1 MYLQQLSLLN
11 FKSYSQVDIHFH
23 PKINCFVGKNGQGK
37 TNLLDGIFSLSMCK
51 SAFNPIDQQNIQH
64 NEPFFVVQGVYQ
76 RNDKAENIYC
86 AVKRNSGKVFKRN
99 GKEYQRLAEHVG
111 LIPIVIISP
120 SDTSLILEG
129 SEERRK
135 YINGVVSQY
144 NRVYLDQVVKY
155 NKLLYNRNKMLKEKS
170 FGKSFSYDL
179 LEVID
184 DQLDELSKPI
194 YSERLDFAEKLTPI
208 FQDYYRRVS
217 ANAEE
222 VKLVY
227 RSHLHQQSL
236 KELLKQ
242 NLERDLA
249 IQFTSKGIH
258 RDDLELTVNGFPIKK
273 EGSQGHQK
281 TYLIALKLA
290 QFDFLKKVSGYNP
303 ILLLDD
309 VFDKLD
315 MERVEQF
322 IQLVAHDGFGQ
333 IFITDTN
340 KNRLDEILEKLNSG
354 YTLFSVE
361 NGEVQ
366 QIRSV

>member
-1 MYLQQLSLLN
+1 MYLQQISILN
-11 FKSYSQVDIHFH
+11 FKSYSQVDVKFH

-37 TNLLDGIFSLSMCK
+37 TNLLDSIFYLSMCK
-51 SAFNPIDQQNIQH
+51 SAFNPIDQQNILH
-64 NEPFFVVQGVYQ
+64 GESFFVIQGVYQ
-76 RNDKAENIYC
+76 RNEKVENIYC
-86 AVKRNSGKVFKRN
+86 SVKQNSGKIFKRN
-99 GKEYQRLAEHVG
+99 GKDYQRLAEHVG

-120 SDTSLILEG
+120 FDTSLIVEG

-155 NKLLYNRNKMLKEKS
+155 NKLLYSRNKMLKEKS
-170 FGKSFSYDL
+170 FGKPFSYDL
-179 LEVID
+179 LNVID
-184 DQLDELSKPI
+184 EQLDELSKPI
-194 YSERLDFAEKLTPI
+194 YTERFDFAEKLTPI
-208 FQDYYRRVS
+208 FQEYYQQVS

-227 RSHLHQQSL
+227 RSHLHQKSL
-236 KELLKQ
+236 KELLKE

-258 RDDLELTVNGFPIKK
+258 RDDLELTVNGYPIKK
-273 EGSQGHQK
+273 EGSQGQQK

-290 QFDFLKKVSGYNP
+290 QFSFLKRVSGYNP

-322 IQLVAHDGFGQ
+322 IQLVAHDDFGQ

-354 YTLFSVE
+354 YSLFQVE
-361 NGEVQ
+361 NGDVQ
-366 QIRSV
+366 LLRSM

>member
-11 FKSYSQVDIHFH
+11 FKSYTQVDVHLH

-37 TNLLDGIFSLSMCK
+37 TNLLDGIFYLSMCK
-51 SAFNPIDQQNIQH
+51 SAFNPVDQQNITH
-64 NEPFFVVQGVYQ
+64 GEDFFVIQGVYQ
-76 RNDKAENIYC
+76 RNEKEENVYC
-86 AVKRNSGKVFKRN
+86 AVKRNTGKVFKRN
-99 GKEYQRLAEHVG
+99 GKEYQRLAEHIG

-120 SDTSLILEG
+120 SDSSLIIEG

-135 YINGVVSQY
+135 YMNGVISQY
-144 NRVYLDQVVKY
+144 NRAYLDQVVRY
-155 NKLLYNRNKMLKEKS
+155 NKLLHSRNRMLKDRLT
-170 FGKSFSYDL
+170 GKNFTYDL

-184 DQLDELSKPI
+184 DQLDELAKPI
-194 YSERLDFAEKLTPI
+194 YSERLAFAEKLSPI

-217 ANAEE
+217 ADAEKVE
-222 VKLVY
+222 LVY
-227 RSHLHQQSL
+227 RSHLHENSL

-242 NLERDLA
+242 NIERDLA
-249 IQFTSKGIH
+249 VQFTSKGVH
-258 RDDLELTVNGFPIKK
+258 RDDLELSVNGFPIRK
-273 EGSQGHQK
+273 EGSQGQQK

-290 QFDFLKKVSGYNP
+290 QFDFLKTVSGQSP

-354 YTLFSVE
+354 YSLFLVE
-361 NGEVQ
+361 NGDVQ
-366 QIRSV
+366 PLRSV